1 MRVEDLAGRIVTN
14 EKAGSWLAAAGQPE
28 AESAAVKGAKG
39 DLTSLFG
46 YRSSSS
52 RSRRSRRSSSSRSR
66 SSRRSSSRSRSKIE
80 HRLNTDS
87 SVMLSSYQY

>member
-1 MRVEDLAGRIVTN
+1 MRGVDLSVKIVTN
-14 EKAGSWLAAAGQPE
+14 GSGGSWLAAAGQPE

-46 YRSSSS
+46 Y
-52 RSRRSRRSSSSRSR
+52 RSR

>member
-1 MRVEDLAGRIVTN
+1 MRGEDLSVKIVTN
-14 EKAGSWLAAAGQPE
+14 GSGGSWLAAAGQPE

-66 SSRRSSSRSRSKIE
+66 RSSSRSRSKIE